1 MEGFEFDAP
10 PPYTAADE
18 TDDFC
23 NSIIT
28 RFSSSTED
36 HHHRLCAIIG
46 AMSQELKDQKLP
58 LTPVAYFGATCSSLG
73 RLSAEAEPP
82 SHVVEALLTILST
95 VITHISAAILKKKSE
110 YVSELLVRILRSKS
124 ITPGAAVS
132 GLKCVSHLL
141 IIREKVAWSDLSSL
155 YGFVLAYVT
164 DDCPK
169 VRRQSH
175 MCLRDVLLSFQRTS
189 VLAPASEAITNV
201 FERFLLLAG
210 GSNAS
215 SSERPKG
222 AQEVLYILD
231 ALKDCLPLLSLKF
244 STSILKYF
252 KSLLELRQPLVTR
265 RITNSLNALCLHPTV
280 ELSPEVLLDLL
291 CSLGLSISA
300 NEMSVDDMT
309 FTARLLDIGMKKIY
323 SLNRQICIVKLPLIF
338 NALRD
343 ILASEHEE
351 ALFAAT
357 EAFKSVIHA
366 CIDVTLIKQGVDQI
380 IASVNV
386 DTRKSRPTIIEK
398 ICATMENLLDYRYS
412 MVWDMSF
419 QVVSTMF
426 DKLGVYSPYLLKGT
440 LENLADMQK
449 LPDEDFPHRKQDG
462 YGYGYGYEYWYH
474 TVCMQK
480 YHTRYHKPVDTRY
493 GYAMFFELHECIG
506 SALGAMGPET
516 FLSIL
521 PLKLEAE
528 DLSEANVWLFPILK
542 QYTIGARLGFF
553 TKSILAMVGIVK
565 KKSQMLEREGKIYS
579 SRSVDGL
586 VYSLWSLLPSFCN
599 YPLDVA
605 ESFKDLE
612 KALSRALR
620 EEPDVHGIICSSL
633 QVLIRQNKTI
643 VEGKD
648 VLSGIEVSIPRQQA
662 MTRYTPQV
670 AADNLSVLR
679 SSARELLSV
688 LSGIFLK
695 SSNDAGGCL
704 QTTIGE
710 FASISD
716 KAVVTRFFKTTMQKL
731 LKVTQ
736 EACKAESSRSSNQMQ
751 MDNSSNENSL
761 SLARAQLFDLAV
773 AFLPGLDA
781 SEIDL
786 LFIAVKPALKD
797 VEGFIQ
803 KKAYKVLSSILM
815 NSDGFL
821 LRKLEELLNLM
832 IDVLPSCHFSAKRHR
847 LNCLYF
853 LIVHAS
859 KDESEQMRR
868 NIISSFLTEIVL
880 ALKESK
886 NLTLTLTLTLTI
898 SHHHPPWPPPLF
910 SSITAVTSSSTTA
923 TPFHLRTHCLPA
935 SLPHHVRHRGIASF
949 SYHSDYQ
956 CRSYRLRSEINHRTN
971 EFGSAITIRTK
982 HIGSTINIRTPSRL
996 RVVVAFLFATERR
1009 ERGGVAVR
1017 RRCCVVAGKV
1027 AGGLAGE
1034 TPHMISAAVKG
1045 LARLAYE
1052 FSDLVSAVY
1061 NVLPS
1066 AFLLLQRKNN
1076 EIAKANLG
1084 LLKVLVAK
1092 SQAEG
1097 LQMHLKG
1104 IVEGLLKWQDST
1116 KNLFKAK
1123 IKVLLEMLVK
1133 KCGLDAVK
1141 AVMPEEHMKLL
1152 TNIRKIKERKERR
1165 VAANSEES
1173 KSHQS
1178 KATTSR
1184 LSRWNHTKIFSD
1196 FGDEETDSNPETV
1209 SGRRSKASALLTSEA
1224 SSLRSKR
1231 TRKAVKSLPEDLFDQ
1246 FEDEPLDLLD
1256 RQKTRSSLQSS
1267 EHLKRKADLDDEP
1280 EIDSEGRLVI
1290 RLGGKEDEQK
1300 REMSPDPESD
1310 GRSQAGRHVSMNS
1323 QRGQKRRK
1331 TSDTG
1336 WSYMG
1341 SEYAS
1346 KKARG
1351 DVKRK
1356 GKLEPYAYWPL
1367 DRKMMS
1373 RRPEQRAAARK
1384 GMASVVKMTKNLEG
1398 KSVSSALSLKGSK
1411 FKKTKKK
1418 VTQKKSRK

>member
-1 MEGFEFDAP
+1 M
-10 PPYTAADE
+10 
-18 TDDFC
+18 
-23 NSIIT
+23 
-28 RFSSSTED
+28 
-36 HHHRLCAIIG
+36 
-46 AMSQELKDQKLP
+46 
-58 LTPVAYFGATCSSLG
+58 
-73 RLSAEAEPP
+73 
-82 SHVVEALLTILST
+82 
-95 VITHISAAILKKKSE
+95 
-110 YVSELLVRILRSKS
+110 SELLVRILRSKS

-309 FTARLLDIGMKKIY
+309 FTARLLDVGMKKIY

-366 CIDVTLIKQGVDQI
+366 CIDGSLIKQGVDQI

-398 ICATMENLLDYRYS
+398 ICATIENLLDYRYS

-449 LPDEDFPHRKQDG
+449 LPDEDFPYRKQ
-462 YGYGYGYEYWYH
+462 
-474 TVCMQK
+474 
-480 YHTRYHKPVDTRY
+480 
-493 GYAMFFELHECIG
+493 LHECIG

-633 QVLIRQNKTI
+633 QILIQQNKTI

-648 VLSGIEVSIPRQQA
+648 VQSGIEVSIPRQQA

-704 QTTIGE
+704 QNTIGE

-736 EACKAESSRSSNQMQ
+736 EASKAESSQSSNQMQ
-751 MDNSSNENSL
+751 IDNSSNENSL

-853 LIVHAS
+853 LIVHVS

-880 ALKESK
+880 ALKEANK
-886 NLTLTLTLTLTI
+886 KTRNKAYDILVQIGHACGDEEKGGKRENL
-898 SHHHPPWPPPLF
+898 HQF
-910 SSITAVTSSSTTA
+910 
-923 TPFHLRTHCLPA
+923 F
-935 SLPHHVRHRGIASF
+935 
-949 SYHSDYQ
+949 
-956 CRSYRLRSEINHRTN
+956 NM
-971 EFGSAITIRTK
+971 
-982 HIGSTINIRTPSRL
+982 
-996 RVVVAFLFATERR
+996 
-1009 ERGGVAVR
+1009 
-1017 RRCCVVAGKV
+1017 V

-1152 TNIRKIKERKERR
+1152 TNIRKIRERKERR

-1310 GRSQAGRHVSMNS
+1310 GRSQAGSHVSMNS

-1341 SEYAS
+1341 SEYTS

-1398 KSVSSALSLKGSK
+1398 KTVSSALSLKGSK
-1411 FKKTKKK
+1411 FKKAKKK

>member
-58 LTPVAYFGATCSSLG
+58 LTPVAYFGATCSSLD

-398 ICATMENLLDYRYS
+398 ICATIENLLDYRYS

-449 LPDEDFPHRKQDG
+449 LPDEDFPHRKQ
-462 YGYGYGYEYWYH
+462 
-474 TVCMQK
+474 
-480 YHTRYHKPVDTRY
+480 
-493 GYAMFFELHECIG
+493 LHECIG

-688 LSGIFLK
+688 LSGIFLR

-880 ALKESK
+880 ALKEANK
-886 NLTLTLTLTLTI
+886 KTRNKAYDILVQIGHACGDEEKGGKRENL
-898 SHHHPPWPPPLF
+898 HQF
-910 SSITAVTSSSTTA
+910 
-923 TPFHLRTHCLPA
+923 F
-935 SLPHHVRHRGIASF
+935 
-949 SYHSDYQ
+949 
-956 CRSYRLRSEINHRTN
+956 NM
-971 EFGSAITIRTK
+971 
-982 HIGSTINIRTPSRL
+982 
-996 RVVVAFLFATERR
+996 
-1009 ERGGVAVR
+1009 
-1017 RRCCVVAGKV
+1017 V

-1280 EIDSEGRLVI
+1280 QRDSEGRLVI

-1310 GRSQAGRHVSMNS
+1310 GRSQAGSHVSMNS

>member
-58 LTPVAYFGATCSSLG
+58 LTPVAYFGATCSSLD

-323 SLNRQICIVKLPLIF
+323 SLNRQICIVKLPPIF

-398 ICATMENLLDYRYS
+398 ICATIENLLDYRYS

-449 LPDEDFPHRKQDG
+449 LPDEDFPHRKQ
-462 YGYGYGYEYWYH
+462 
-474 TVCMQK
+474 
-480 YHTRYHKPVDTRY
+480 
-493 GYAMFFELHECIG
+493 LHECIG

-542 QYTIGARLGFF
+542 QYMIGARLGFF

-612 KALSRALR
+612 KTLSRALR

-736 EACKAESSRSSNQMQ
+736 EASKAESSRSSNQMQ

-880 ALKESK
+880 ALKEANK
-886 NLTLTLTLTLTI
+886 KTRNKAYDILVQIGHACGDEEKGGKRENL
-898 SHHHPPWPPPLF
+898 HQF
-910 SSITAVTSSSTTA
+910 
-923 TPFHLRTHCLPA
+923 F
-935 SLPHHVRHRGIASF
+935 
-949 SYHSDYQ
+949 
-956 CRSYRLRSEINHRTN
+956 NM
-971 EFGSAITIRTK
+971 
-982 HIGSTINIRTPSRL
+982 
-996 RVVVAFLFATERR
+996 
-1009 ERGGVAVR
+1009 
-1017 RRCCVVAGKV
+1017 V

-1116 KNLFKAK
+1116 KSLFKAK

-1224 SSLRSKR
+1224 SSLRCKR

-1310 GRSQAGRHVSMNS
+1310 GRSQAGSHVSMNS

-1346 KKARG
+1346 KKACG

-1356 GKLEPYAYWPL
+1356 GKFEPYAYWPL

>member
-58 LTPVAYFGATCSSLG
+58 LTPVAYFGATCSSLD

-95 VITHISAAILKKKSE
+95 VITHISATILKKKSE

-189 VLAPASEAITNV
+189 VLVPASEAITNV

-398 ICATMENLLDYRYS
+398 ICATIENLLDYRYS

-449 LPDEDFPHRKQDG
+449 LPDEDFPHRKQ
-462 YGYGYGYEYWYH
+462 
-474 TVCMQK
+474 
-480 YHTRYHKPVDTRY
+480 
-493 GYAMFFELHECIG
+493 LHECIG

-612 KALSRALR
+612 KTLSRALR

-736 EACKAESSRSSNQMQ
+736 EASKAESSRSSNQMQ

-880 ALKESK
+880 ALKEANK
-886 NLTLTLTLTLTI
+886 KTRNKAYDILVQIGHACGDEEKGGKRENL
-898 SHHHPPWPPPLF
+898 HQF
-910 SSITAVTSSSTTA
+910 
-923 TPFHLRTHCLPA
+923 F
-935 SLPHHVRHRGIASF
+935 
-949 SYHSDYQ
+949 
-956 CRSYRLRSEINHRTN
+956 NM
-971 EFGSAITIRTK
+971 
-982 HIGSTINIRTPSRL
+982 
-996 RVVVAFLFATERR
+996 
-1009 ERGGVAVR
+1009 
-1017 RRCCVVAGKV
+1017 V

-1310 GRSQAGRHVSMNS
+1310 GRSQAGSHVSMNS

>member
-23 NSIIT
+23 NSILT

-36 HHHRLCAIIG
+36 QHHRLCAIIG

-58 LTPVAYFGATCSSLG
+58 LTPIAYFGATCSSLD

-141 IIREKVAWSDLSSL
+141 IIREKVAWSDLSSR

-189 VLAPASEAITNV
+189 VLAPASEAITSV
-201 FERFLLLAG
+201 FER
-210 GSNAS
+210 
-215 SSERPKG
+215 
-222 AQEVLYILD
+222 
-231 ALKDCLPLLSLKF
+231 
-244 STSILKYF
+244 
-252 KSLLELRQPLVTR
+252 
-265 RITNSLNALCLHPTV
+265 RITKSWNPLSLHPTV

-309 FTARLLDIGMKKIY
+309 FTARLLDVGMKKIY

-366 CIDVTLIKQGVDQI
+366 CIDGTLIKQGVDQI

-398 ICATMENLLDYRYS
+398 ICATIENLLDYRYA

-426 DKLGVYSPYLLKGT
+426 DKLGVDSPYLLKGT

-449 LPDEDFPHRKQDG
+449 LPDEDFPYRKQFYILNGSD
-462 YGYGYGYEYWYH
+462 YQNWTH
-474 TVCMQK
+474 VRVSCTAILKPIHIQK
-480 YHTRYHKPVDTRY
+480 YYTRYHMPVGTRY
-493 GYAMFFELHECIG
+493 GYGMFSKLHECIG

-565 KKSQMLEREGKIYS
+565 KKSQMLECEGKIYS

-633 QVLIRQNKTI
+633 QILIRQNKAI

-736 EACKAESSRSSNQMQ
+736 EASKAESSRSSNQMQ
-751 MDNSSNENSL
+751 IDNSSNENSL

-803 KKAYKVLSSILM
+803 KKAYKVLSSILT

-821 LRKLEELLNLM
+821 LRKHEELLNLM

-853 LIVHAS
+853 LIVHVS
-859 KDESEQMRR
+859 KDEPEQMRN

-880 ALKESK
+880 ALKEANK
-886 NLTLTLTLTLTI
+886 KTRNKAYDILVQIGHACGDEEKGGKRENL
-898 SHHHPPWPPPLF
+898 HQF
-910 SSITAVTSSSTTA
+910 
-923 TPFHLRTHCLPA
+923 F
-935 SLPHHVRHRGIASF
+935 
-949 SYHSDYQ
+949 
-956 CRSYRLRSEINHRTN
+956 NM
-971 EFGSAITIRTK
+971 
-982 HIGSTINIRTPSRL
+982 
-996 RVVVAFLFATERR
+996 
-1009 ERGGVAVR
+1009 
-1017 RRCCVVAGKV
+1017 V

-1034 TPHMISAAVKG
+1034 TPHMISAA
-1045 LARLAYE
+1045 
-1052 FSDLVSAVY
+1052 
-1061 NVLPS
+1061 
-1066 AFLLLQRKNN
+1066 RKNN

-1173 KSHQS
+1173 KSHLS

-1224 SSLRSKR
+1224 SSLPLSNSSRSKR
-1231 TRKAVKSLPEDLFDQ
+1231 TRKAVKSLPE
-1246 FEDEPLDLLD
+1246 
-1256 RQKTRSSLQSS
+1256 
-1267 EHLKRKADLDDEP
+1267 DLDDEP

-1310 GRSQAGRHVSMNS
+1310 GRSQAGSHVSMNS
-1323 QRGQKRRK
+1323 QRGQKRGK
-1331 TSDTG
+1331 HQT
-1336 WSYMG
+1336 MG
-1341 SEYAS
+1341 GLTWGAS
-1346 KKARG
+1346 MLAR
-1351 DVKRK
+1351 RH
-1356 GKLEPYAYWPL
+1356 A
-1367 DRKMMS
+1367 
-1373 RRPEQRAAARK
+1373 
-1384 GMASVVKMTKNLEG
+1384 T
-1398 KSVSSALSLKGSK
+1398 
-1411 FKKTKKK
+1411 
-1418 VTQKKSRK
+1418 

>member
-23 NSIIT
+23 NSILT

-36 HHHRLCAIIG
+36 QHHRLCAIIG

-58 LTPVAYFGATCSSLG
+58 LTPIAYFGATCSSLD

-141 IIREKVAWSDLSSL
+141 IIREKVAWSDLSSR

-309 FTARLLDIGMKKIY
+309 FTARLLDVGMKKIY

-366 CIDVTLIKQGVDQI
+366 CIDGTLIKQGVDQI

-398 ICATMENLLDYRYS
+398 ICATIENLLDYRYA

-449 LPDEDFPHRKQDG
+449 LPDEDFPYRKQ
-462 YGYGYGYEYWYH
+462 
-474 TVCMQK
+474 
-480 YHTRYHKPVDTRY
+480 
-493 GYAMFFELHECIG
+493 LHECIG

-633 QVLIRQNKTI
+633 QILIRQNKAI

-736 EACKAESSRSSNQMQ
+736 EASKAESSRSSNQMQ
-751 MDNSSNENSL
+751 IDNSSNENSL

-786 LFIAVKPALKD
+786 LFIVVKPTLKD

-853 LIVHAS
+853 LIVHVS

-880 ALKESK
+880 ALKEANK
-886 NLTLTLTLTLTI
+886 KTRNKAYDILVQIGHACGDEEKGGKRENL
-898 SHHHPPWPPPLF
+898 HQF
-910 SSITAVTSSSTTA
+910 
-923 TPFHLRTHCLPA
+923 F
-935 SLPHHVRHRGIASF
+935 
-949 SYHSDYQ
+949 
-956 CRSYRLRSEINHRTN
+956 NM
-971 EFGSAITIRTK
+971 
-982 HIGSTINIRTPSRL
+982 
-996 RVVVAFLFATERR
+996 
-1009 ERGGVAVR
+1009 
-1017 RRCCVVAGKV
+1017 V

-1173 KSHQS
+1173 KSHLS

-1310 GRSQAGRHVSMNS
+1310 GRSQAGSHVSMNS

-1331 TSDTG
+1331 TSDNG

>member
-1 MEGFEFDAP
+1 MFGFIMKNGFWLPLNLSMEGFEFDAP

-58 LTPVAYFGATCSSLG
+58 LTPVAYFGATCSSLD

-82 SHVVEALLTILST
+82 SHVVEALLTILSA

-175 MCLRDVLLSFQRTS
+175 MCLRDVLLT
-189 VLAPASEAITNV
+189 ITNV

-398 ICATMENLLDYRYS
+398 ICATIENLLDYRYS

-449 LPDEDFPHRKQDG
+449 LPDEDFPHRKQ
-462 YGYGYGYEYWYH
+462 
-474 TVCMQK
+474 
-480 YHTRYHKPVDTRY
+480 
-493 GYAMFFELHECIG
+493 LHECIG

-612 KALSRALR
+612 KTLSRALR

-736 EACKAESSRSSNQMQ
+736 EASKAESSRSSNQMQ

-880 ALKESK
+880 ALKEANK
-886 NLTLTLTLTLTI
+886 KTRNKAYDILVQIGHACGDEEKGGKRENL
-898 SHHHPPWPPPLF
+898 HQF
-910 SSITAVTSSSTTA
+910 
-923 TPFHLRTHCLPA
+923 F
-935 SLPHHVRHRGIASF
+935 
-949 SYHSDYQ
+949 
-956 CRSYRLRSEINHRTN
+956 NM
-971 EFGSAITIRTK
+971 
-982 HIGSTINIRTPSRL
+982 
-996 RVVVAFLFATERR
+996 
-1009 ERGGVAVR
+1009 
-1017 RRCCVVAGKV
+1017 V

-1310 GRSQAGRHVSMNS
+1310 GRSQAGSHVSMNS

-1341 SEYAS
+1341 SEGRAS
-1346 KKARG
+1346 SSHMRIG
-1351 DVKRK
+1351 RLI
-1356 GKLEPYAYWPL
+1356 GK
-1367 DRKMMS
+1367 
-1373 RRPEQRAAARK
+1373 
-1384 GMASVVKMTKNLEG
+1384 
-1398 KSVSSALSLKGSK
+1398 
-1411 FKKTKKK
+1411 
-1418 VTQKKSRK
+1418 